1 MPVSLQ
7 QQARIMLPPVESEL
21 KRQVR
26 RLSGRSTEAFHEMLD
41 FHMGWRPSTG
51 RKGHAGKR
59 IRPLISLLVCASVG
73 GRWRHAVPAAAALE
87 LLHNFSLV
95 HDDIEDNSPTRRGR
109 PTLWRRYGV
118 PLAINA
124 GDALFTIANQA
135 TLNLLQDYE
144 PPTVVTVLGIIE
156 QACLDLT
163 KGQFLD
169 LYNQEKGR
177 LTVEGYW
184 QMISGKTAALLAA
197 CTQVG
202 ALLGGA
208 SAKTVYEYRKFGQC
222 LGLAFQVEDDIL
234 GIWGEE
240 DKTGKSTAT
249 DLKEGK
255 LSLPVVYGISRR
267 GAFAR
272 LWRDAPHRR
281 KNAIRLRKLLEQD
294 GGLEFSQRHADRLT
308 RSAVD
313 TLEHL
318 HARGDAAVALE
329 QLATELLS
337 RRG

>member
-1 MPVSLQ
+1 MSLQ
-7 QQARIMLPPVESEL
+7 QQMRVMLPPIESEL

-26 RLSGRSTEAFHEMLD
+26 RLSDPSTERFHEMLT
-41 FHMGWRPSTG
+41 FHMGWQKENG
-51 RKGHAGKR
+51 RKKPAGKR
-59 IRPLISLLVCASVG
+59 IRPLLCLLACASVG
-73 GRWRHAVPAAAALE
+73 GRWRQALPAAAALE

-95 HDDIEDNSPTRRGR
+95 HDDIEDNSPVRRGR
-109 PTLWRRYGV
+109 QTVWRRFGM

-135 TLNLLQDYE
+135 ALNLLQYYE
-144 PPTVVTVLGIIE
+144 APTVVTALGIIE

-177 LTVEGYW
+177 LTLEGYW
-184 QMISGKTAALLAA
+184 TMIGGKTAALLAA
-197 CTQVG
+197 CSQVG

-208 SAKTVYEYRKFGQC
+208 NPGKVYTYRKFGEL

-240 DKTGKSTAT
+240 NRTGKSAAT
-249 DLKEGK
+249 DLQEGK

-267 GAFAR
+267 GAFAK

-281 KNAIRLRKLLEQD
+281 RNAVQLRGLLED
-294 GGLEFSQRHADRLT
+294 EGALEYSTQHADRLT
-308 RSAVD
+308 REAVD
-313 TLEHL
+313 TLKRL
-318 HARGDAAVALE
+318 RAQGDAGAALE
-329 QLATELLS
+329 QLAMQLLS
-337 RRG
+337 RRA

>member
-1 MPVSLQ
+1 
-7 QQARIMLPPVESEL
+7 ML
-21 KRQVR
+21 
-26 RLSGRSTEAFHEMLD
+26 A
-41 FHMGWRPSTG
+41 FHMGWISKSG
-51 RKGHAGKR
+51 SKGHAGKR
-59 IRPLISLLVCASVG
+59 IRPLLSLLSCASVG
-73 GRWRHAVPAAAALE
+73 GNWRQAVPAAAALE

-109 PTLWRRYGV
+109 PTLWRRFGV

-135 TLNLLQDYE
+135 ALNLWQDYE
-144 PPTVVTVLGIIE
+144 PATVVTVLGVIE

-177 LTVEGYW
+177 LTIEGYW
-184 QMISGKTAALLAA
+184 QMIGGKTAALLAA

-208 SAKTVYEYRKFGQC
+208 SPRTVYEYRKFGQL

-240 DKTGKSTAT
+240 NKTGKSAAT
-249 DLKEGK
+249 DIQEGK

-267 GAFAR
+267 GAFAK
-272 LWRDAPHRR
+272 LWRDAAHRR
-281 KNAIRLRKLLEQD
+281 KNAVRLRKLLEQA
-294 GGLEFSQRHADRLT
+294 GGLEYSRRHADRLT
-308 RSAVD
+308 REAVD
-313 TLEHL
+313 TLKHL
-318 HARGDAAVALE
+318 RPQGDAGVALE
-329 QLATELLS
+329 QLATHLLA
-337 RRG
+337 RRA

>member
-1 MPVSLQ
+1 MSLQ
-7 QQARIMLPPVESEL
+7 QLSRIMLPPVEAEL
-21 KRQVR
+21 KRQLR
-26 RLSGRSTEAFHEMLD
+26 RLSGRSTEPFRDMLA
-41 FHMGWRPSTG
+41 FHMGWQTNTRRNS
-51 RKGHAGKR
+51 HAGKR
-59 IRPLISLLVCASVG
+59 IRPLLSLLVCASVG
-73 GRWRHAVPAAAALE
+73 GRWRQAMPAAAALE

-109 PTLWRRYGV
+109 PTLWRRSGV

-135 TLNLLQDYE
+135 ALNLLQDYE
-144 PPTVVTVLGIIE
+144 PPTVATVLGIIQ

-184 QMISGKTAALLAA
+184 QMIGGKTAALLAA
-197 CTQVG
+197 STQVG

-208 SAKTVYEYRKFGQC
+208 SPKTVYEFRKFGQH

-240 DKTGKSTAT
+240 HKTGKSAAT

-281 KNAIRLRKLLEQD
+281 NNAIRLRKLLEQD
-294 GGLEFSQRHADRLT
+294 GGLEYSRRHADRLT
-308 RSAVD
+308 CQSVD
-313 TLEHL
+313 TLKHL
-318 HARGDAAVALE
+318 HAQGDAGIALQE
-329 QLATELLS
+329 LATQLLS
-337 RRG
+337 RRA